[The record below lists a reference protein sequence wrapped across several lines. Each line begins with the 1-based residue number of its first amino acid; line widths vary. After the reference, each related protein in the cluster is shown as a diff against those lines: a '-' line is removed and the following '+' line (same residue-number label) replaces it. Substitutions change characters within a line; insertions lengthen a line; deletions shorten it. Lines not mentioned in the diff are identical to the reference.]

1 MISLLKKL
9 FRRKRSEIPLPQRRF
24 RRIRLTYHEEE
35 PEESEGKLVVE
46 TMVERPKKRKKKEGE
61 KKKKNTNK
69 KKKEEE
75 IEDVEGAIALL
86 IEASK
91 KLICPFCKARLLSEI
106 HYLYKYYYKTKLLES
121 GIPHNEVD
129 SVYEE
134 RYAKIV
140 QKKIEK
146 LKEELKVGDFELKE
160 ATKEKAKETFA
171 LT

>member
-1 MISLLKKL
+1 VISFLKKL
-9 FRRKRSEIPLPQRRF
+9 FWRKKSEVTLPQRRF
-24 RRIRLTYHEEE
+24 KRIRLTYHEEE
-35 PEESEGKLVVE
+35 PENEGRLVIKAE
-46 TMVERPKKRKKKEGE
+46 EKPKKRKKKEE
-61 KKKKNTNK
+61 KKSVKKR
-69 KKKEEE
+69 KEGE
-75 IEDVEGAIALL
+75 EDVEGAIALL

-91 KLICPFCKARLLSEI
+91 RLVCPFCKARLLSEI
-106 HYLYKYYYKTKLLES
+106 HYLYRYYYKTKLLES

-146 LKEELKVGDFELKE
+146 LKEELKVSDLELKE